1 MEMAASKLVQIHHH
15 HHQHRPW
22 SLWIRNGGKIGGFRR
37 PQFFPSYS
45 SSLSSNPPLQLQISH
60 GFCVLASLPPSSSP
74 TTTSH
79 SSTKLYVSDVLTA
92 NCLVEAVFG
101 DGFGEGFRLEMK
113 RKKCVKLDTIRL
125 SFRTTEESLRNAF
138 QQFGELVQVNLVMDR
153 IAKRPR
159 GFAFLRYAT
168 EEEST
173 KAIEGMHGKNF
184 WMAES
189 YLLKL
194 QNPNLSTAKMCS
206 KSEYSIDDG
215 SNFVGAMAVI
225 HFPIVAN
232 VN

>member
-15 HHQHRPW
+15 HHHQHRSVGPW

-79 SSTKLYVSDVLTA
+79 SSTKLYVS
-92 NCLVEAVFG
+92 G
-101 DGFGEGFRLEMK
+101 
-113 RKKCVKLDTIRL
+113 L

-173 KAIEGMHGKNF
+173 KAIEGMHGKF
-184 WMAES
+184 LDGRVIFVEV
-189 YLLKL
+189 
-194 QNPNLSTAKMCS
+194 AKP
-206 KSEYSIDDG
+206 KSEHRQD
-215 SNFVGAMAVI
+215 VQQK
-225 HFPIVAN
+225 
-232 VN
+232 